1 MRKIA
6 LLSFVFCLVGIQS
19 ANAQVRDLFAE
30 FEEEA
35 TTESSTKPA
44 AKPDAKPAAVKTEAK
59 AETKSEAKPAAKV
72 EAKPEAK
79 PAAKSEVKA
88 EVKSSASVP
97 ASSSSEAKKVASSS
111 SLASSSSVAKA
122 EVKSSASVPASS
134 SEVKAVSSSSE
145 AVASS
150 SSVAEVS
157 AVEPAAVESSSSVSA
172 EGDSTVS
179 AYTPEQ
185 QAANEQKRAAME
197 YAARVKA
204 HADSARRADSL
215 AQAKAAGLMD
225 LSSSSA
231 RSSSSIN
238 RRDLLGP
245 VKVSKVNS
253 IDEMK
258 GRYKNPRKA
267 LFMSLVI
274 PGSGQLYVGGSTL
287 TYVRGGV
294 YLALEALL
302 WANWG
307 YYSVHK
313 YNKQVNR
320 YKNFAKE
327 HYSIGKYEN
336 GMRDLYNTNADLYGN
351 TFANRY
357 MGTRKSFC
365 EAIYGKAG
373 YDGCYHE
380 DAQSLFKNDPGHVGR
395 FVKNPVLLEE
405 EIEKVGSFSNASEV
419 FQLIADDNYVLGWD
433 DLENATLATNLGL
446 DKEEIVS
453 LGESENLGIYRS
465 MRNKANDYA
474 DMQAW
479 FFGGLI
485 LNHIVSAIDAA
496 LTANAHNK
504 GLYQEDLSWYDH
516 LHFDS
521 GVSFVDGFNMNVRAN
536 WGF

>member
-35 TTESSTKPA
+35 ATESA
-44 AKPDAKPAAVKTEAK
+44 
-59 AETKSEAKPAAKV
+59 TKSEAKPAVKT
-72 EAKPEAK
+72 EAK
-79 PAAKSEVKA
+79 PAAKPEANAAAKTDAKPAVAKTEAKPVAKSEAKPETKA
-88 EVKSSASVP
+88 SANVP
-97 ASSSSEAKKVASSS
+97 ASSSSEANVVVASSS
-111 SLASSSSVAKA
+111 S
-122 EVKSSASVPASS
+122 EVKVI
-134 SEVKAVSSSSE
+134 VSSSSE
-145 AVASS
+145 VIASS
-150 SSVAEVS
+150 SSAVEAAS
-157 AVEPAAVESSSSVSA
+157 TVEPAAVESSSSVSA
-172 EGDSTVS
+172 EVDSTVS

-197 YAARVKA
+197 YAARVRA

-215 AQAKAAGLMD
+215 AQAKAAGLMN

-267 LFMSLVI
+267 LFMSLLI
-274 PGSGQLYVGGSTL
+274 PGSGQLYVGGSKFN
-287 TYVRGGV
+287 YIRGGA

-302 WANWG
+302 WINWG

-313 YNKQVNR
+313 YNKQVKR
-320 YKNFAKE
+320 YKNYAKE
-327 HYSIGKYEN
+327 HYSIGVYEN
-336 GMRDLYNTNADLYGN
+336 AMRDLYNANADLYGS

-365 EAIYGKAG
+365 EAIYGSAG
-373 YDGCYHE
+373 HDGCYHE
-380 DAQSLFKNDPGHVGR
+380 DVQALFQNDEGHVGR
-395 FVKNPVLLEE
+395 FAKDPVLLGE
-405 EIEKVGSFSNASEV
+405 EIENVGSFSNSSEV
-419 FQLIADDNYVLGWD
+419 FQLIADDNYILGWD
-433 DLENATLATNLGL
+433 DVENPTLAINLGL
-446 DKEEIVS
+446 DESEVVP
-453 LGESENLGIYRS
+453 LGESKNQEEYRS
-465 MRNKANDYA
+465 MRSKANDYA

-485 LNHIVSAIDAA
+485 LNHIISAIDAA
-496 LTANAHNK
+496 FTANAHNK
-504 GLYQEDLSWYDH
+504 ELYQEDLSWYDN

-521 GVSFVDGFNMNVRAN
+521 GVSFVDGFNVNVRAS